1 MELIGANLGMV
12 MALRMAGRELG
23 DCPNIEMKT
32 MGGRKFWITS
42 QEKQGW
48 KLQTNKITKLSRI
61 LDDNNRRK
69 AWGNPAAM
77 AEKFKRLLR
86 QEFLEPGDVIGVAR
100 KISKTTRNFLYSFS
114 RVRRI
119 LPLRSSLL
127 RISTLT
133 TVPWPKV
140 FCWRTGGT
148 IISIPPGR
156 PSRGPEAGSGRTDT
170 IFFLTTASILPSG
183 ARPTSQSPTR

>member
-1 MELIGANLGMV
+1 MELIGTNLGML

-114 RVRRI
+114 RARRI
-119 LPLRSSLL
+119 LPSRSSLL
-127 RISTLT
+127 RISILT

-170 IFFLTTASILPSG
+170 IFCLTTASILPSG